1 MDARTQLAFGDFH
14 LDCASGELR
23 RNGARIKLQP
33 QPAKLLTLLAT
44 RKGEVVTRGEILRAL
59 WGNDTFVDFEHGI
72 NFCIK
77 QIRDALGD
85 KVEDPKYVE
94 TVPRVG
100 YRFVARVEAL
110 PADAG
115 EVRSPYPQL
124 GADSVETKLENEG
137 ARGPSRLARIFGAA
151 AILGGMVWILHDFSR
166 TVNNGAENENLEPR
180 FTQLTS
186 EAGDELFPSFSPSG
200 DLLVYSKSTSGQ
212 RDIYLHRVGGAN
224 AINLTPDSPFDD
236 IQPAFSPGGD
246 RIAFRSEREGGG
258 LFVMGSTGESVR
270 RVTDH
275 GFNPSWSPDG
285 KRIVFST
292 DSTTLTT
299 INPGVGRLEI
309 VDVDSSE
316 VRVLDS
322 AGTAYQ
328 PQWSPR
334 GHRIVFW
341 SNKRSGRW
349 RDIWTVSPETGDV
362 RPVTH
367 DAATDWNPVWSPDG
381 KHIYFTSAREGTTSL
396 WRTPVDEKTGATS
409 GRAEF
414 VATSVPADVAH
425 LTLSGDGTRIAYAA
439 LQSASNLRQVAFD
452 PEAGAVVGDPVWI
465 TRTSKDKLWPAA
477 SPDGGWIAFSLQ
489 GAGSTMNIALV
500 RPDGTRLRMLTT
512 DLRERSMMP
521 SWSPDG
527 SRIAFYSSKNSQRME
542 LWTVR
547 ADGSGLQ
554 QLTKSESG
562 IFNPVWSP
570 DGSSIAVRGGHADNY
585 VFDLSASSEQ
595 RLRRWSRCAHL
606 SGRLEPTSW
615 SRDGHWLAGT
625 YYDPDQTS
633 SAYPVLKVALLAPLS
648 EECRVLTEGAFPRWL
663 PDGRRL
669 LFQKADGL
677 YLLDSDSG
685 RYRRIL
691 PVSPSFTLIDTG
703 IDLSRDGRAIY
714 YTERTIDSDIW
725 MLTLKQVP

>member
-1 MDARTQLAFGDFH
+1 MDTRTHLVFGDFH
-14 LDCASGELR
+14 LDCAAGELR
-23 RNGARIKLQP
+23 RNGGKIKLQP
-33 QPAKLLTLLAT
+33 QPAKLLALLAT
-44 RKGEVVTRGEILRAL
+44 RKGDVVTREEILRAL

-85 KVEDPKYVE
+85 KAENPRYIE

-110 PADAG
+110 TAG
-115 EVRSPYPQL
+115 EEL
-124 GADSVETKLENEG
+124 GKEAAA
-137 ARGPSRLARIFGAA
+137 ARMGRPRRIWILGAA
-151 AILGGMVWILHDFSR
+151 AVLAGTVWVLDTFSR
-166 TVNNGAENENLEPR
+166 GNRGAEKEMLEPR

-186 EAGDELFPSFSPSG
+186 EAGEELFPSFSPLG
-200 DLLVYSKSTSGQ
+200 DLFAYSKSTAGQ
-212 RDIYLHRVGGAN
+212 RDIYLQRVGGVN

-246 RIAFRSEREGGG
+246 RIAFCSEREGGG
-258 LFVMGSTGESVR
+258 IFVMGATGESLR
-270 RVTDH
+270 RLTDH
-275 GFNPSWSPDG
+275 GFNPAWSPDG
-285 KRIVFST
+285 RQIVFST
-292 DSTTLTT
+292 DSTTLNT

-309 VDVDSSE
+309 VDVDTSG

-328 PQWSPR
+328 PRWSPH

-367 DAATDWNPVWSPDG
+367 DADTDWNPAWSPDG
-381 KHIYFTSAREGTTSL
+381 KYIYYTSAREGTTSL
-396 WRTPVDEKTGATS
+396 WRTRVDEKTGATI

-414 VATSVPADVAH
+414 VATSVPAEIAH
-425 LTLSGDGTRIAYAA
+425 LTLSGDGTRVAYAA
-439 LQSASNLRQVAFD
+439 LQSSSNLREVAFD
-452 PEAGAVVGDPVWI
+452 PEAGTVVGNPVWI
-465 TRTSKDKLWPAA
+465 TQTSKDKLWPAA

-500 RPDGTRLRMLTT
+500 RPDGTGLRMLTS
-512 DLRERSMMP
+512 DLRERNMMP

-527 SRIAFYSSKNSQRME
+527 SRIAFYSSRNSQRME

-562 IFNPVWSP
+562 IFNPIWSP

-585 VFDLSASSEQ
+585 IFDLTASSEQ
-595 RLRRWSRCAHL
+595 GLRSWPRCAHL

-615 SRDGHWLAGT
+615 SRDGRWLAGT

-633 SAYPVLKVALLAPLS
+633 SAYPVLKVALLAPHS
-648 EECRVLTEGAFPRWL
+648 EDCRVLTEGAFPRWL

-677 YLLDSDSG
+677 YLVDSDSG
-685 RYRRIL
+685 RYRRVL

-703 IDLSRDGRAIY
+703 IDLSKDGRTIY
-714 YTERTIDSDIW
+714 YTERTTESDIW
-725 MLTLKQVP
+725 MLTLKQAP